1 MRHTQIMIF
10 LCTLKGYTMDTHRIG
25 IITTSGNLFN
35 SGMAQNAYFIY
46 DVLTKCGFVCD
57 LLCFDEKFTKLGYNN
72 TPIKTIY
79 DNDLRFDITEYNLI
93 ITVASGICKEMYAIC
108 KIHNIRIVAFL
119 CGAVFHMNNAAF
131 ITENSLTSIVT
142 KSTPCDELWT
152 IASYAYMKTYLEVL
166 RGAPARLVP
175 HLWSPCLI
183 DYAAKSV
190 FQRDPN
196 DLIYKPENHT
206 QKKATIL
213 IMEPS
218 IEYVKTSLLPIM
230 AVEKLYQQYPDL
242 IDEVLVFSFPTKSKA
257 ASAIINSLS
266 IRPKLRIFERIHIVD
281 IMTTYNKKSTMPIF
295 LSWQQHNEWNYTY
308 YEMMYYG
315 YPFIHNSSM
324 MKEFGYPYDEL
335 NIDKCVEQIRFAL
348 ESHNTLYESHMK
360 NGRQYLESIDPAKPI
375 AQRAWKDLVT
385 DASG

>member
-1 MRHTQIMIF
+1 MTDR
-10 LCTLKGYTMDTHRIG
+10 RIG

-57 LLCFDEKFTKLGYNN
+57 LLCFDEKFTRLGYNN

-79 DNDLRFDITEYNLI
+79 DNDLRFDITEYKLI

-131 ITENSLTSIVT
+131 ITENSITSIVT

-190 FQRDPN
+190 FQRNPN

-281 IMTTYNKKSTMPIF
+281 IMTTYNKKPTMPIF

-315 YPFIHNSSM
+315 YPFVHNSSM

-335 NIDKCVEQIRFAL
+335 NIDKCVTQLRIAL
-348 ESHNTLYESHMK
+348 ETHNTLHESHMK